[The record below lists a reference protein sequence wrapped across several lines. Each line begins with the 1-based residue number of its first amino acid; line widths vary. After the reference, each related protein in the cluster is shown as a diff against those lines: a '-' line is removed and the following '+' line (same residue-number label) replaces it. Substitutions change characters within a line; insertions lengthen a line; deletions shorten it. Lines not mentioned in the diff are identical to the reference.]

1 MPPLL
6 LIGVALGV
14 AAIIVLNSPDSRRR
28 SAADRDLARRVRTR
42 LARYVAHP
50 SAVDVSVTR
59 GCVVLSGTVAAHEHH
74 EVVDAIAGEP
84 GVDDIYDRLKV
95 FQRAEG
101 VL

>member
-6 LIGVALGV
+6 LIAVVLGV
-14 AAIIVLNSPDSRRR
+14 TAMIFFNSPDNRRR
-28 SAADRDLARRVRTR
+28 SAADRALARRVRTR

-59 GCVVLSGTVAAHEHH
+59 GCVVLSGTVAAHEHQDF
-74 EVVDAIAGEP
+74 VDAIASEP
-84 GVDDIYDRLKV
+84 GVDDVYDRLKV
-95 FQRAEG
+95 FERAEG